1 MVQVHVTEGILEGE
15 EVQNEYGGTFYSFKG
30 VPYAQPP
37 VGDLRFKAPQP
48 PQPWTGVRDATEFGP
63 ISYQF
68 NLWDPD
74 HQPPN
79 MGEDCLYLNVYTPQI
94 KPSSLLPVM
103 FYIHGGG
110 YLAGSGDDDYFGP
123 EFLVRDGVI
132 LVTINYRLQ
141 GPGFLCLHTPEIP
154 GNAGMKDMVAAIR
167 NPTPTFDENL
177 GVEWKPYTL
186 ENQEYLDLGNTL
198 MMDSAPDKE
207 EIELWE
213 SVFKQYLPKYSI

>member
-1 MVQVHVTEGILEGE
+1 
-15 EVQNEYGGTFYSFKG
+15 
-30 VPYAQPP
+30 
-37 VGDLRFKAPQP
+37 APQP
-48 PQPWTGVRDATEFGP
+48 LQPWTGVRDATNFGP

-154 GNAGMKDMVAAIR
+154 EPYEVENLVSHGDDMTYLFPLKKYLGKVDMSSETFKAINR
-167 NPTPTFDENL
+167 ACTLWTNFAKYGNPTPTLDENL

-186 ENQEYLDLGNTL
+186 ENQAYLDLGNKL
-198 MMDSAPDKE
+198 KMDSAPDKE

>member
-48 PQPWTGVRDATEFGP
+48 LQPWTGVRDATEFGP

-68 NLWDPD
+68 NLWDPN

-110 YLAGSGDDDYFGP
+110 YLAGSEPYEVENLVSHGDDLTYLFPLKKYLGKVDMSSETFKA
-123 EFLVRDGVI
+123 
-132 LVTINYRLQ
+132 INRTCTLWTNFAKY
-141 GPGFLCLHTPEIP
+141 G
-154 GNAGMKDMVAAIR
+154 